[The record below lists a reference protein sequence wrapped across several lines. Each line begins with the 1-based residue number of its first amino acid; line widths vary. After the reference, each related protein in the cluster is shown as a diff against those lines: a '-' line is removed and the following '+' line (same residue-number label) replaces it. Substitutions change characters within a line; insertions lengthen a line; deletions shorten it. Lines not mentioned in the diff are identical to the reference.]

1 MSDEVVESL
10 SLFISEFV
18 CHLIPSQSTS
28 ASSWMA
34 IADGLKNA
42 YYLPHWGMLRVQSV
56 SGRLWNHVSDVTLR
70 TSVCSL
76 SVPKIGGVRL
86 KKFPF

>member
-18 CHLIPSQSTS
+18 CYLIHSQSTS

-42 YYLPHWGMLRVQSV
+42 YYLPHWGMLLVQSV
-56 SGRLWNHVSDVTLR
+56 SGRLWNHVSDVT
-70 TSVCSL
+70 
-76 SVPKIGGVRL
+76 
-86 KKFPF
+86 

>member
-10 SLFISEFV
+10 SIFISEIL
-18 CHLIPSQSTS
+18 CHLTPSQSTS

-34 IADGLKNA
+34 IAGGLKNA
-42 YYLPHWGMLRVQSV
+42 FYLLHWDMLRVQSV
-56 SGRLWNHVSDVTLR
+56 SGRLWNHVSVVTLR

-86 KKFPF
+86 KKSQF